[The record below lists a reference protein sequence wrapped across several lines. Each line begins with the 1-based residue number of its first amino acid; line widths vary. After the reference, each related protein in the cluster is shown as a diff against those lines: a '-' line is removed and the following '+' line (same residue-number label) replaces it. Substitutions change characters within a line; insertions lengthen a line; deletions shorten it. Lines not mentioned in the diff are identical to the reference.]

1 MVDGHEMTAD
11 KNKTAV
17 AGQDGQ
23 RVAVVDLDGTLICGN
38 TLHIFA
44 RCALRDALRGGR
56 LLDAA
61 AISGLLALRLL
72 RLCTHRTMKF
82 GILRRARLTDS
93 LRARFV
99 ARVDKDRCPAVAARL
114 DSLRKDGCTLLLATA
129 AADVYVPWI
138 WHGDFLATPVADN
151 PERRE
156 LRGLAKL
163 AAVRRW
169 CADHDA
175 TLYAVITDHADDLPL
190 LTAGSKLNILVNPSP
205 STYAAVR
212 IAGVN
217 IDMTLK

>member
-11 KNKTAV
+11 NNTATV
-17 AGQDGQ
+17 AGQGAC
-23 RVAVVDLDGTLICGN
+23 RVAVVDLDGTLIYGN

-44 RCALRDALRGGR
+44 RCALRDALHGGR

-61 AISGLLALRLL
+61 AISWLLGLRLL

-99 ARVDKDRCPAVAARL
+99 ARVDKDRRQAVAAQL

-129 AADVYVPWI
+129 AANVYVPWI
-138 WHGDFLATPVADN
+138 WHGYFLATPVADN
-151 PERRE
+151 PECRE

-169 CADHDA
+169 CADRGA
-175 TLYAVITDHADDLPL
+175 ILYAVITDHADDLPL
-190 LTAGSKLNILVNPSP
+190 LTAGAELNILVDPSP